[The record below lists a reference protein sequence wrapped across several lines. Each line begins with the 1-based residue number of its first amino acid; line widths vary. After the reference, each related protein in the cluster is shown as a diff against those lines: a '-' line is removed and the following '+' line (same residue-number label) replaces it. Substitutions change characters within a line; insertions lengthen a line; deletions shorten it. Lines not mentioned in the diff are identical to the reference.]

1 VCIGA
6 SLMVFW
12 GIFLQLF
19 RFVVHN
25 TLVVLIVVVICIV
38 VVVIAAVVALV
49 VVVVVV
55 AVAVRFKIY
64 VCWL

>member
-1 VCIGA
+1 
-6 SLMVFW
+6 MVFW

-25 TLVVLIVVVICIV
+25 TLVVLIVVV
-38 VVVIAAVVALV
+38 
-49 VVVVVV
+49 V